1 MVFSVLR
8 VSILSSR
15 KEIRRVVPV
24 LDTQGWCAQS
34 KVSCSAV
41 SDMFD
46 YNKNAGQAY
55 TSSIK
60 CPV

>member
-1 MVFSVLR
+1 MVFRVSR

-15 KEIRRVVPV
+15 QGIRSADTV
-24 LDTQGWCAQS
+24 LDAQGWCAQS
-34 KVSCSAV
+34 EVSYSAV
-41 SDMFD
+41 SDILD